1 MCALL
6 SLIFDLSR
14 AVPLVMAVEDCCSTL
29 TQTMLMLQ
37 SVLRQCDT
45 IVTVTMIGDTGISQ

>member
-1 MCALL
+1 MWALL
-6 SLIFDLSR
+6 LLTFELLR

-37 SVLRQCDT
+37 AVLRQCDT

>member
-6 SLIFDLSR
+6 LLTFELLR

-29 TQTMLMLQ
+29 TQTMLMLP
-37 SVLRQCDT
+37 SVLRQCET